1 MCRFAIE
8 ESSLCLE
15 VTLCPS
21 CAVASNQEQ
30 AQDGF
35 NSALRST
42 TLGAACQVYLV
53 FCRPCGL
60 CQAVFI
66 HSIRNQGPAEIFT
79 VRKEFP
85 LSPGRPAP
93 VSVSN
98 PAGIQ
103 MTNQQQPPDPLRDY
117 GQPAVRRREIEEDPI
132 LKLFLQDWDDEK
144 KQMLLSVE
152 SYRGRCNAA
161 KAELYQLMGFYS
173 VFQGVVFTAVS
184 TASKLTCETSFFPAV
199 LSGLAS
205 IATIVSVHYKLDYYT
220 IEKVKFLKAQHQS
233 GNIINKVRKLRGN
246 GASFNFASLG
256 DPEVTTRKTPC
267 HQEENK

>member
-1 MCRFAIE
+1 MA
-8 ESSLCLE
+8 
-15 VTLCPS
+15 
-21 CAVASNQEQ
+21 
-30 AQDGF
+30 
-35 NSALRST
+35 
-42 TLGAACQVYLV
+42 
-53 FCRPCGL
+53 
-60 CQAVFI
+60 
-66 HSIRNQGPAEIFT
+66 
-79 VRKEFP
+79 
-85 LSPGRPAP
+85 
-93 VSVSN
+93 
-98 PAGIQ
+98 
-103 MTNQQQPPDPLRDY
+103 NQQQPPDPPHDY
-117 GQPAVRRREIEEDPI
+117 GQPADRRREIEKDPI
-132 LKLFLQDWDDEK
+132 LRLFLQDWDDEK

-233 GNIINKVRKLRGN
+233 GNIIKKVRKLRGN

-256 DPEVTTRKTPC
+256 DPEVQKAELQEKVNDEKKRRRWIWWIVMLFLALFTLVILSSCIIVPCWDLDQHKLKGCTFHGLCWWDKGNATTTG
-267 HQEENK
+267 